1 MKALTVG
8 THSLPPLVSGY
19 KAAAGAAGGCS
30 VETHCIS
37 DPLHQK
43 ETAKHKHAFGSKR

>member
-8 THSLPPLVSGY
+8 THSLPPLVSDY
-19 KAAAGAAGGCS
+19 KAAAGGCT

-43 ETAKHKHAFGSKR
+43 ETAKHKHVFGSKR